1 MKRTELKRKVPLKAS
16 GIKTRERRKKPCKAC
31 QVMFTPV
38 RDFQAV
44 CGAVACALAVVADN
58 REKAR
63 KAIADLDR
71 KELRAAR
78 ARVKTKADHMREAQA
93 AFNAWVRERD
103 ADLPCICLLYTSPSP
118 RDVEESRMP
127 SSA

>member
-44 CGAVACALAVVADN
+44 CLSL
-58 REKAR
+58 
-63 KAIADLDR
+63 I
-71 KELRAAR
+71 
-78 ARVKTKADHMREAQA
+78 H
-93 AFNAWVRERD
+93 
-103 ADLPCICLLYTSPSP
+103 I
-118 RDVEESRMP
+118 
-127 SSA
+127 